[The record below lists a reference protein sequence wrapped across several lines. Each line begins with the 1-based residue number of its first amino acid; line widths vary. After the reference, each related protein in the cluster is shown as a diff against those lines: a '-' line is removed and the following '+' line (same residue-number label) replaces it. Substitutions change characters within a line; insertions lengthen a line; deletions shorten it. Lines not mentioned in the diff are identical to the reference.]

1 MKKLATKLI
10 VAAVVLSV
18 TAIRG
23 GQADEALNKMRTAW
37 KSVDHYTVKV
47 VSHQAKD
54 SKTQD
59 ATLDLSYKRP
69 GWVKVHVIEGYK
81 KGSVAVY
88 DPHKDNIRVKFGGIG
103 LPVALSPDAKI
114 AKSLRGEKIYSMTFE
129 HMLKHADWYLANGSL
144 AWVSEETFEGAKCA
158 VIEFSTSS
166 ADKNLGIARERW
178 WLDTN
183 TGFIRKINGF
193 DSNGKKVRWI
203 IWRDLKLNPD
213 LPEDHFN
220 L

>member
-1 MKKLATKLI
+1 MKKLALKLVI
-10 VAAVVLSV
+10 AAVIISV
-18 TAIRG
+18 TTIRG
-23 GQADEALNKMRTAW
+23 SQAEDALAKMRNAW
-37 KSVDHYTVKV
+37 KSVDRYTVKT
-47 VSHQAKD
+47 VSHQEKD

-59 ATLDLSYKRP
+59 ATIDFSYKRP
-69 GWVKVHVIEGYK
+69 GWVKVHVIEGDN

-88 DPHKDNIRVKFGGIG
+88 DPQKDNIRVKWGGIG

-114 AKSLRGEKIYSMTFE
+114 AKSIRGEKIYSMTFE
-129 HMLKHADWYLANGSL
+129 RMLKHADWYLANGSL
-144 AWVSEETFEGAKCA
+144 AWIAEETFEGAKCA

-193 DSNGKKVRWI
+193 DSDGKKVQWS

-213 LPEDHFN
+213 LPENHFE

>member
-1 MKKLATKLI
+1 MKKLTLKL
-10 VAAVVLSV
+10 VAVVVLSV
-18 TAIRG
+18 TAVHG
-23 GQADEALNKMRTAW
+23 GQADEALAKMRNAW
-37 KSVDHYTVKV
+37 KSVDRYTVKI
-47 VSHQAKD
+47 VSHQEKGAK
-54 SKTQD
+54 SQD
-59 ATLDLSYKRP
+59 YTINLSYKQP
-69 GWVKVHVIEGYK
+69 GWLKIKVIDGDN

-88 DPHKDNIRVKFGGIG
+88 DPHKDNIRVKWGGIG
-103 LPVALSPDAKI
+103 LPVALSPDAKM

-144 AWVSEETFEGAKCA
+144 SWVGEETVDGAPCA

-183 TGFIRKINGF
+183 TGFIRKINSF
-193 DSNGKKVRWI
+193 DSNGKKVQWS
-203 IWRDLKLNPD
+203 IWRNLKLNPD
-213 LPEDHFN
+213 LSEDHFN

>member
-10 VAAVVLSV
+10 IAAVVLSV

-37 KSVDHYTVKV
+37 KSVDRYTVKV
-47 VSHQAKD
+47 VTHQEKG

-59 ATLDLSYKRP
+59 ATVDLSYKRP
-69 GWVKVHVIEGYK
+69 GWVKVHVIEGDK

-88 DPHKDNIRVKFGGIG
+88 DPHKDNIRVKWGGIG
-103 LPVALSPDAKI
+103 LPVALSPDAKMT
-114 AKSLRGEKIYSMTFE
+114 KSIRGEKIYSVTFE
-129 HMLKHADWYLANGSL
+129 YKLKHADWYLANGSMS
-144 AWVSEETFEGAKCA
+144 WIGEETVDGAPCA
-158 VIEFSTSS
+158 VIEFKTS
-166 ADKNLGIARERW
+166 KPEENLGIARERW

-183 TGFIRKINGF
+183 TGFIRKINDF
-193 DSNGKKVRWI
+193 DSNGKKVLWS